1 MNSTRASPLCIIII
15 YTSKKVWAMNYTR
28 GSPLCIIII
37 YTSKKFWAMN
47 STQGWPLCIKKQE
60 VQAIFNV
67 LSGDLPL
74 SSVKNVLPEDMKKEE
89 IDNARWTKLQN
100 WKKWWTREEHLSKFT
115 FSFPRLN
122 DNLGN
127 CIYVINWIA
136 LSTLILT
143 YYVLLLFVLEMF
155 TAAYTVMGKNWTD
168 CPETTNPVEHI
179 NKDSIPRSK
188 DHKKNLWSVVDN
200 IYRCDKLAAAKR
212 VAVTKNVTI
221 SYVNKEDDRTKS
233 TARKMVKKVE
243 EEPGKERRWTW
254 SSRYVLEFHY
264 IINCTNKKGMLTYTT
279 VLNWKRQ
286 VENWVHK
293 PEEEV

>member
-1 MNSTRASPLCIIII
+1 
-15 YTSKKVWAMNYTR
+15 
-28 GSPLCIIII
+28 
-37 YTSKKFWAMN
+37 
-47 STQGWPLCIKKQE
+47 KQE

-100 WKKWWTREEHLSKFT
+100 WKKWWTREEHLK
-115 FSFPRLN
+115 
-122 DNLGN
+122 
-127 CIYVINWIA
+127 
-136 LSTLILT
+136 
-143 YYVLLLFVLEMF
+143 MF

-168 CPETTNPVEHI
+168 CPEKTTNPVEHI

-221 SYVNKEDDRTKS
+221 S
-233 TARKMVKKVE
+233 
-243 EEPGKERRWTW
+243 
-254 SSRYVLEFHY
+254 
-264 IINCTNKKGMLTYTT
+264 
-279 VLNWKRQ
+279 
-286 VENWVHK
+286 
-293 PEEEV
+293 